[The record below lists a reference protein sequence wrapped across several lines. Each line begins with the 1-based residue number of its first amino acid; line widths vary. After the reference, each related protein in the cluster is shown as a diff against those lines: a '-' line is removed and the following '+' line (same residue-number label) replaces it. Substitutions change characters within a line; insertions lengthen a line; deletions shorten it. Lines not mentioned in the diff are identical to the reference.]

1 MISTL
6 RKPSA
11 AATELVRKLRQTNSI
26 PALDENVSH
35 LCQLTDRSETST
47 ADLTTVIMR
56 DAGLTSRLLAM
67 ANSAAYRPRNPV
79 KTVSSAVILFG
90 FDRVRQLAVG
100 LSLFQKHSHDVR
112 DKELYRLLVC
122 AYCTGIFAMDLA
134 RRIRDENPEE
144 LFVIGLL
151 HQLPRLVL
159 FNGFP
164 DKYRNIDR
172 LIVQKKMSL
181 DRACN
186 QVFGAGYEDLAAA
199 MAEHWNLPKSHH
211 AYSGEAAVGAHQRRL
226 SVRLAVEIADMLFGN
241 SPAGPVAAAELSAQA
256 ASLLDRE
263 SFSLPDFVGDTV
275 EKDPNMEAFFRLSK
289 QDISMMARIAEW
301 GKVSSADVANTLTQ
315 SFEHH
320 ASAEV
325 EKDAPLVMAHFLS
338 ELMIAVRNRTGIN
351 EVLMLAQE
359 GIFRCLKPNCV
370 ITAFVTADRTR
381 LQGRLYAGQN
391 PYLQP
396 GRYQLQLNADDC
408 LAAQNMQGK
417 DVIVASAKNKRILP
431 NDSLIR
437 ELGIDSVLLAPICAR
452 DQAIGQFFLGRQA
465 NGAPFSADDCLWMV
479 AISGHVALAFESV
492 GKN

>member
-1 MISTL
+1 MSSTSQ
-6 RKPSA
+6 KPSA
-11 AATELVRKLRQTNSI
+11 AAAELVRRLRQANSI
-26 PALDENVSH
+26 PALDENVKH

-47 ADLTTVIMR
+47 TDLTTVIMR

-100 LSLFQKHSHDVR
+100 LSLFQKHSQSTR

-134 RRIRDENPEE
+134 RRIRDANPEE
-144 LFVIGLL
+144 LFVVGLL

-164 DKYRNIDR
+164 EKYRNIDR
-172 LIVQKKMSL
+172 LIVQKKMTL

-211 AYSGEAAVGAHQRRL
+211 FYLGEAGSDVQPRRQL
-226 SVRLAVEIADMLFGN
+226 VRLAVEIADMLFGN
-241 SPAGPVAAAELSAQA
+241 SLAGPATAAQLSERA
-256 ASLLDRE
+256 AGLLDKD
-263 SFSLPDFVGDTV
+263 SFSLPDFVGDSV
-275 EKDPNMEAFFRLSK
+275 EKDPNMETFFRLSK

-301 GKVSSADVANTLTQ
+301 GKVSSADVANTLTH
-315 SFEHH
+315 SFEYHS
-320 ASAEV
+320 SAEE
-325 EKDAPLVMAHFLS
+325 EKDSPLVMAHFLS
-338 ELMIAVRNRTGIN
+338 ELMIAVRNRIGIN

-359 GIFRCLKPNCV
+359 GIFRCIKPSCV
-370 ITAFVTADRTR
+370 ITAFVNPERTR

-396 GRYQLQLNADDC
+396 GRYQVQLNADDC

-417 DVIVASAKNKRILP
+417 DVVVASAKDKRILP
-431 NDSLIR
+431 DDRLIK
-437 ELGIDSVLLAPICAR
+437 ELGIESVLLAPICAR
-452 DQAIGQFFLGRQA
+452 EQAIGQFFLGRQA
-465 NGAPFSADDCLWMV
+465 NCAPFSADDCLWMM
-479 AISGHVALAFESV
+479 AISGHVALAFENV
-492 GKN
+492 GK